1 MGRSD
6 DGEMAAMKI
15 AILLYDGVTAL
26 DAVGPYEVLSRLPG
40 AELGFVAKSKGPQR
54 TDTKCLALV
63 ADYELG
69 EIRQP
74 DILLVPG
81 GTVGT
86 LQAAEDP
93 DILDWVKRAHETSQW
108 TTSVCTGAL
117 ILGAAGIL
125 RDLEAT
131 THWCFKDDLERFG
144 AVYASDRVVRRGKVI
159 TSAGVSAGIDMA
171 LTLAGEIAGVQFAQ
185 MMQLVLEYDPQPPF
199 DAGSPAKAP
208 AGVVAAVEQEVAR
221 LIKA

>member
-1 MGRSD
+1 
-6 DGEMAAMKI
+6 MKI

-125 RDLEAT
+125 RGLEAT
-131 THWCFKDDLERFG
+131 THWCFKDDLERLG
-144 AVYASDRVVRRGKVI
+144 AVYASDRVVRHVLSCPRPTLRK
-159 TSAGVSAGIDMA
+159 TSALLPVVAHSMTAK
-171 LTLAGEIAGVQFAQ
+171 
-185 MMQLVLEYDPQPPF
+185 PF
-199 DAGSPAKAP
+199 D
-208 AGVVAAVEQEVAR
+208 
-221 LIKA
+221 